1 MAVQCNDSID
11 SNCSSS
17 TCLSEYQF
25 NSSNLPKGIPR
36 SVSVHN
42 NNNSELTCE
51 NAALDYCCNDELDE
65 SDNEAM
71 AKLSDVMQQNSDCNL
86 ISNYDD
92 ERGILLE
99 SIRRL
104 GNHIP
109 ECVLSE
115 LNQEIIILTQ
125 IEKQKLHNEKK
136 LQNNMMRSD
145 STQESANKIPLETI
159 PPIRREPM
167 SLPYATRHTSALLF
181 VDISGFTKLS
191 TLLSV
196 ESLSKVNS

>member
-42 NNNSELTCE
+42 NKNPELTCE
-51 NAALDYCCNDELDE
+51 NTFDAELDYCCTDELDE
-65 SDNEAM
+65 SDNEALAM
-71 AKLSDVMQQNSDCNL
+71 LSDVMQQKSDYNL
-86 ISNYDD
+86 ISNYSD

-104 GNHIP
+104 GSHIP

-125 IEKQKLHNEKK
+125 KEKW
-136 LQNNMMRSD
+136 
-145 STQESANKIPLETI
+145 
-159 PPIRREPM
+159 
-167 SLPYATRHTSALLF
+167 
-181 VDISGFTKLS
+181 
-191 TLLSV
+191 
-196 ESLSKVNS
+196 